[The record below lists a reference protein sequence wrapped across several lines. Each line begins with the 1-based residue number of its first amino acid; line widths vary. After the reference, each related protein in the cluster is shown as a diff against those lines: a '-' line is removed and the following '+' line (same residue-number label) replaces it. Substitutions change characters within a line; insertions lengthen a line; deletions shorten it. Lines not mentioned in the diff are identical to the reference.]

1 MSKKIEHLRSFT
13 FLFYG
18 HSITHSILL
27 NKVIENISMVG
38 SNMVILVPYGMDH
51 NPYESNYHLV
61 LRVCNF
67 EIINNNHTRIINWL
81 SNIFRSIVQ

>member
-1 MSKKIEHLRSFT
+1 MFKIKITEFLPKFT

-27 NKVIENISMVG
+27 DKVIESISMVG

-51 NPYESNYHLV
+51 TPYESNYHLV

-67 EIINNNHTRIINWL
+67 EIINNNHTRIIN
-81 SNIFRSIVQ
+81 